1 MMAQELR
8 EKTLDELQEE
18 LSNSYKEQFSLRMQK
33 ATNQLGDSSQ
43 LRKVRRNIAR
53 IKTIVNQKKKI

>member
-1 MMAQELR
+1 MVQELR

-33 ATNQLGDSSQ
+33 ASNQLGDSSQ
-43 LRKVRRNIAR
+43 LKKVRRNIAR
-53 IKTIVNQKKKI
+53 IKTIANQKKKI